1 MAKLLLLVVC
11 VSLASALPDR
21 SGRALSDLRAS
32 HHSSRHDDHH
42 SHHSPDPNKCVD
54 ISRFGDVQYKEESF
68 TLHGYVCDNV
78 GYGWNPQNDNTC
90 ERKCETKKE
99 EVCQDVEIIWCE
111 VQGYADCDE
120 ETQWLSV
127 DETETVEFT
136 PKRCWEDGTQVN
148 WINIAIRYIAT
159 NNAWD
164 CFH

>member
-11 VSLASALPDR
+11 VSVASGSALPER
-21 SGRALSDLRAS
+21 AGKALSDLRAS
-32 HHSSRHDDHH
+32 HHSSHSS

-54 ISRFGDVQYKEESF
+54 ISRYGEVQYKEESF

-78 GYGWNPQNDNTC
+78 GYGHGWNNDNTC
-90 ERKCETKKE
+90 ERNCETKTE
-99 EVCQDVEIIWCE
+99 EICLDVESTWCDVE
-111 VQGYADCDE
+111 AYADCDE
-120 ETQWLSV
+120 ESQWLSV

-148 WINIAIRYIAT
+148 WITIAIRYIAT